1 MLLLGSHSGDQTVWQ
16 DKAMTGDRDLD
27 PKDYD
32 ANPAAI
38 AHYLTEV
45 FEKNDLGSILEAI
58 KFIMRAQNVK
68 ALAEATGMRRDGL
81 YKTFAGK
88 KDPQL
93 SRVLG
98 LFQGLD
104 VRIVV
109 KPLPATQKAP
119 RPKLGR
125 PLSSKKPRRDIS
137 NSVT

>member
-1 MLLLGSHSGDQTVWQ
+1 MAGD
-16 DKAMTGDRDLD
+16 KDLD
-27 PKDYD
+27 PKSYD

-38 AHYLTEV
+38 AEYLTEV
-45 FEKNDLGSILEAI
+45 FEKNDLGSILGAI
-58 KFIMRAQNVK
+58 KFIMRAQNV
-68 ALAEATGMRRDGL
+68 AGLAKATGMRRDGL
-81 YKTFAGK
+81 YKTFTGK

-109 KPLPATQKAP
+109 KPLRAMPKSP

-125 PLSSKKPRRDIS
+125 PTSSKKQRRDIGGS
-137 NSVT
+137 LT

>member
-1 MLLLGSHSGDQTVWQ
+1 
-16 DKAMTGDRDLD
+16 MTGHRNLD
-27 PKDYD
+27 PKNYD
-32 ANPAAI
+32 ANPAAV
-38 AHYLTEV
+38 AEYLTEV
-45 FEKNDLGSILEAI
+45 FEKNDLGSILDAI

-81 YKTFAGK
+81 YKTFTGK

-109 KPLPATQKAP
+109 KPLPAKPKSQ

-125 PLSSKKPRRDIS
+125 PSTSKKQRRDIGGS
-137 NSVT
+137 AA